1 MGVIVYNVMDED
13 KFGENVY
20 LIHRPYIL
28 SNPYTHIKDK
38 QTKAMF
44 VVPTREEAIERYS
57 HYFDVMY
64 GKNIKFTE
72 IIDEIYEKYR
82 RGEHILL
89 GCYCFPQSCHGD
101 VIIKKLQSRLL
112 KEKFAEAK
120 KLKKNLVESK

>member
-1 MGVIVYNVMDED
+1 MSIQLFNVNNEEY
-13 KFGENVY
+13 FGDNVY

-44 VVPTREEAIERYS
+44 VVPSREEAIERYS

-72 IIDEIYEKYR
+72 TIDEIYEKYR

-89 GCYCFPQSCHGD
+89 GCYCYPKSCHGD
-101 VIIKKLQSRLL
+101 VIIKKLQGRLL

-120 KLKKNLVESK
+120 KSNKNLFDLK